1 MDIIKLDVPLFIRLL
16 ELAREDVKQ
25 DADLHDVAEA
35 VTRLSAHGPASME
48 DYDKIV
54 QFMQKQGSKSQSVD
68 EAKSSINFSPEDLKN
83 LEKIRDLPT
92 LKAQAF
98 QLISKPSAK
107 PMKPEKVEWFK
118 NALERMNSPMAVI
131 KLMYDLMLSGEGNKV
146 VGSRNS
152 MSSNTYRQRFGESDK
167 GEYDREGEMA
177 RQDLRTAAEAADEL
191 RSILSADD
199 NLPEWVQAKITKAL
213 DYLDTSR
220 DYMKSKEPVDELA
233 RIKQLGGL

>member
-1 MDIIKLDVPLFIRLL
+1 MDIIQLDVPLFIRLL

-35 VTRLSAHGPASME
+35 VTQLSQNGPATMQ

-54 QFMQKQGSKSQSVD
+54 AFMQKQGQT
-68 EAKSSINFSPEDLKN
+68 E
-83 LEKIRDLPT
+83 
-92 LKAQAF
+92 
-98 QLISKPSAK
+98 
-107 PMKPEKVEWFK
+107 
-118 NALERMNSPMAVI
+118 
-131 KLMYDLMLSGEGNKV
+131 
-146 VGSRNS
+146 
-152 MSSNTYRQRFGESDK
+152 SSNDPANQ

-177 RQDLRTAAEAADEL
+177 MQDLSTAAEAADEL

-220 DYMKSKEPVDELA
+220 DYMKAKEKPVDELA
-233 RIKQLGGL
+233 RIKQLGGI